1 MLEELCD
8 YFEITLPIGDLSEAS
23 KAWEIAVT
31 QLAEE
36 DSEISEYVK
45 QLEADQDDL
54 DLEETTGD
62 EIAKELERFLRRQGD
77 SE

>member
-1 MLEELCD
+1 M
-8 YFEITLPIGDLSEAS
+8 
-23 KAWEIAVT
+23 T

-45 QLEADQDDL
+45 QLEADKDDI

-62 EIAKELERFLRRQGD
+62 DIAREFERFLRRQSD
-77 SE
+77 TE